1 MSKQDAVPDPSGR
14 AGRGGL
20 QRRLLVALLFALPS
34 IGSWL
39 STNIVYLRLDEL
51 QQPVKAEIA
60 RLKMDISDLERFVTQ
75 FQGNELSRATLNL
88 LMSAVSA
95 EMQLRYLGDNL
106 YRASSMSI
114 GSLRRAAAIIYPDR
128 WQATLKPYEETIAQG
143 YDSPS
148 VIQKLQEFE
157 NKVIAD
163 ALSMISRDQERI
175 NALTEVHDEYERKRR
190 FIAGSLTYLAIAL
203 SIFLFAFKLY
213 TAGS

>member
-1 MSKQDAVPDPSGR
+1 MSKQDAAAAPSGR
-14 AGRGGL
+14 TAKGGL

-39 STNIVYLRLDEL
+39 STNVVYLRLDEL
-51 QQPVKAEIA
+51 QQPVKVEIA
-60 RLKMDISDLERFVTQ
+60 TLKTEISDLDRFVTQ
-75 FQGNELSRATLNL
+75 FQGNELGRATLNL

-106 YRASSMSI
+106 YRASAVSI

-148 VIQKLQEFE
+148 VVQKLQEFE
-157 NKVIAD
+157 NKVVAD
-163 ALSMISRDQERI
+163 ALSRISRDQERI
-175 NALTEVHDEYERKRR
+175 DALTEVHDGYERKRR
-190 FIAGSLTYLAIAL
+190 FIASTLTYLAIAL
-203 SIFLFAFKLY
+203 SVFLFAFRLY

>member
-1 MSKQDAVPDPSGR
+1 MGKQDTVPET
-14 AGRGGL
+14 AGRTDKGGL
-20 QRRLLVALLFALPS
+20 RHRLLVAFLFALPS

-39 STNIVYLRLDEL
+39 STNVVYLRLDEL

-60 RLKMDISDLERFVTQ
+60 KLKVEISDLDRFVTQ

-95 EMQLRYLGDNL
+95 EMRLRYLGDNL
-106 YRASSMSI
+106 YRASSVSI
-114 GSLRRAAAIIYPDR
+114 GSLRRAATIIYPDR

-148 VIQKLQEFE
+148 VVQQLQEFE

-163 ALSMISRDQERI
+163 ALSKISRDQERI
-175 NALTEVHDEYERKRR
+175 NALTELHDEYERRRR
-190 FIAGSLTYLAIAL
+190 FIASTLTYLAIAL
-203 SIFLFAFKLY
+203 SIFLFAFRLH
-213 TAGS
+213 TVGS